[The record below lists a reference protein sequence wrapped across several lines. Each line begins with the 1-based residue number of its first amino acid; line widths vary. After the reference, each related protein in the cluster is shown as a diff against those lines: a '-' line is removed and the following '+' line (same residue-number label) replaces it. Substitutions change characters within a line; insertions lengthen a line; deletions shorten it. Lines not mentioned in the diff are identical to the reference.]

1 MFKIYFRFG
10 LEKTSNWL
18 NWSKIVL
25 ISIRAKTVAK
35 VWSLPR
41 FWISISSYKKQPIK
55 KKGGRILDL
64 AWLKFAVAA
73 LGINLTKIAHN
84 VLDLLTLVLKIIYS
98 EKVTKFCEIF
108 TLLLSYVVPVKSKAK
123 ISQNFVGFS
132 ELMEL

>member
-1 MFKIYFRFG
+1 M
-10 LEKTSNWL
+10 
-18 NWSKIVL
+18 
-25 ISIRAKTVAK
+25 
-35 VWSLPR
+35 
-41 FWISISSYKKQPIK
+41 
-55 KKGGRILDL
+55 DL

>member
-1 MFKIYFRFG
+1 MLGNVAFQFNGFI
-10 LEKTSNWL
+10 
-18 NWSKIVL
+18 
-25 ISIRAKTVAK
+25 ISRAATAGKAPK
-35 VWSLPR
+35 AWALPR

-108 TLLLSYVVPVKSKAK
+108 TLLLS
-123 ISQNFVGFS
+123 
-132 ELMEL
+132 